1 MSDSATPWTVQH
13 TRLPCPSLSPGVCWN
28 SCPLIW
34 RCHPTISSSV
44 IPFSSCPQS
53 FSVSRSFPVSQ
64 LFTWGGQIIGA
75 SASASVL
82 PMYIRLISFR
92 IDRFDLLAVHG
103 TLKSLLQH
111 HSLSVLIPQFTH
123 PQPLPHVSKYLQLC
137 LYSCPEN
144 RFIFLRH
151 EVSSRAHSGKGPFFP
166 P

>member
-53 FSVSRSFPVSQ
+53 FSVSWSFPVCQ
-64 LFTWGGQIIGA
+64 LFTWGGQILGA

-82 PMYIRLISFR
+82 PMYIRGWFPLGWTGLIS
-92 IDRFDLLAVHG
+92 
-103 TLKSLLQH
+103 
-111 HSLSVLIPQFTH
+111 SLSTGLSKVFSSTTVCQSWSPSLPTPNPFPMSPSTYNCVSIPA
-123 PQPLPHVSKYLQLC
+123 LKIGS
-137 LYSCPEN
+137 
-144 RFIFLRH
+144 
-151 EVSSRAHSGKGPFFP
+151 
-166 P
+166 